1 MARVLTCSH
10 HAPRSGMKGVQGGK
24 EKKKKVRY
32 TQEGPSRFAP
42 HAAPAMCVF
51 LSPSACSPL
60 LSPLSVLPFPPT
72 PPPARSD
79 AHLILLSADRDVCVC
94 VCTCVRRARILYRTF
109 VCIQISVKRVHTR
122 VTYIGTRG
130 IPVRVR
136 YRRQIGDREYRTDPK
151 TTFLRNKGILMWERS
166 KCAEVERSRIR
177 AS

>member
-1 MARVLTCSH
+1 MPSFIIGESSLPDAFRLFLLPLFRRAVGRQAGRHGGSFPRYPYISLARVLTCSH

-24 EKKKKVRY
+24 EKKKVRY

-79 AHLILLSADRDVCVC
+79 AHLILLSADRDVCVY
-94 VCTCVRRARILYRTF
+94 VCAARAYTVPYVCLYT
-109 VCIQISVKRVHTR
+109 
-122 VTYIGTRG
+122 
-130 IPVRVR
+130 
-136 YRRQIGDREYRTDPK
+136 
-151 TTFLRNKGILMWERS
+151 N
-166 KCAEVERSRIR
+166 IR
-177 AS
+177 